1 MNDVQQYADS
11 LADQLNRSIEIDDC
25 GLKPLALTE
34 QHGDLDDVRVRSILQ
49 RHSSP
54 EVFEYAFSLDIAHAT
69 GPVRFPA
76 NPALQTLPRV
86 CIPMR
91 AHGELHG
98 YLWLIDSPPLTDPDI
113 TAATSTAGTIAELL
127 HQQSE
132 STATALDR
140 EARLVSALLAPPRE
154 GRPSAE
160 LLGNEPLLEFAEPA
174 SVLTTRFAP
183 IGDSGETLDTRA
195 LRGATQEVAYA
206 RPMGHSLLG
215 HGDDTIHLIVSA
227 EVHGDRLRPFRHALT
242 NAARRRG
249 WMLRGTGVGAAASDL
264 DDLRRSGM
272 QSSYA
277 ASIAHARKVE
287 QLSWNELGADLVF
300 YGLPWTTDTLE
311 ILFPGASR
319 LFDADN
325 SLIRESLDA
334 YFDCGGDTRRA
345 AAQLAVHRTT
355 LYYRLDRAQQL
366 LGEDWAQGERRAG
379 LQLALRLAMLIR
391 NT

>member
-25 GLKPLALTE
+25 GLRPLALTE

-69 GPVRFPA
+69 GPVRFPP

-91 AHGELHG
+91 AHGELQG
-98 YLWLIDSPPLTDPDI
+98 YLWLIDSPPLTDSDI
-113 TAATSTAGTIAELL
+113 AAAAGTASAIAELL
-127 HQQSE
+127 HQQSQ
-132 STATALDR
+132 STATVLDR
-140 EARLVSALLAPPRE
+140 ETQLVSALLAPPHE
-154 GRPSAE
+154 GTPPAE
-160 LLGNEPLLEFAEPA
+160 LLGDEPLLRFTEPA
-174 SVLTTRFAP
+174 SVLTMKLAP
-183 IGDSGETLDTRA
+183 IDAGGEPLDARA
-195 LRGATQEVAYA
+195 MRSAAQEVAYA
-206 RPMGHSLLG
+206 RPVGRSLLG
-215 HGDDTIHLIVSA
+215 HGEDTIHLIVSA
-227 EVHGDRLRPFRHALT
+227 EVHADRLRPFRHALAQ
-242 NAARRRG
+242 AARRRG
-249 WMLRGTGVGAAASDL
+249 WTLHGTGTGGAASSL
-264 DDLRRSGM
+264 DELRRSGM
-272 QSSYA
+272 QSGYA
-277 ASIAHARKVE
+277 ATVAHARNIE
-287 QLSWNELGADLVF
+287 QLNWNELGADLVF
-300 YGLPWTTDTLE
+300 YGLPWTMETLE

-325 SLIRESLDA
+325 TLIRESLDA

-366 LGEDWAQGERRAG
+366 LGEDWAQGARRAG

-391 NT
+391 NI